1 MSKNS
6 DNKSNLSSIYDSD
19 NESNTSNETDDDWTG
34 HIINDKYLV
43 LNKLGKG
50 SYCSVWNIYDIDTK
64 NIYALKIYNID
75 DTDDGK
81 DEKKILDQIKSFNIP
96 NIILYNKTFEYE
108 YDDET
113 YFLMI
118 MDQCGYSLNEIR
130 KLFRDIV
137 KIDKEINLNYMLFI
151 DKIKNIII
159 NILEQLH
166 NKGYAHT
173 DIKPENILV
182 DIPRLESILIYE
194 RIKTEHNKFK
204 KFKNKKILEEL
215 SKSCKDIIDDISEI
229 NEKTI
234 IDYLS
239 NFNFNIKLCDFGTC
253 LKFNDNTIYKKHTTY
268 YKSPKIILKYQLD
281 KNYDYWSTACTLY
294 ELITGEVLFNP
305 FDENLILMYND
316 IEDINLMYLITS
328 AIGMPSEYIINN
340 SKVKDVIFTFDKKCI
355 RGFKS
360 ISQYNFIKNMLSLET
375 DINKNILYNII
386 IFVIKKLE
394 Y

>member
-1 MSKNS
+1 MSKKLNS
-6 DNKSNLSSIYDSD
+6 TSTYDTD
-19 NESNTSNETDDDWTG
+19 NESSTSDTSNDEIDWTG

-64 NIYALKIYNID
+64 NIYALKIYNIED
-75 DTDDGK
+75 SDDGK
-81 DEKKILDQIKSFNIP
+81 EEKKILDQIKSFNIS

-108 YDDET
+108 YEDEDDT

-137 KIDKEINLNYMLFI
+137 KIDKEINLNYILFI
-151 DKIKNIII
+151 NKIKNIII
-159 NILEQLH
+159 NILDHLH
-166 NKGYAHT
+166 NKGFAHT

-182 DIPRLESILIYE
+182 DIPRLESTILYE
-194 RIKTEHNKFK
+194 RIKSEHNKLK
-204 KFKNKKILEEL
+204 KLKNKKILEEL
-215 SKSCKDIIDDISEI
+215 SKICKEIIEDITEIDEKNII
-229 NEKTI
+229 N
-234 IDYLS
+234 YLS
-239 NFNFNIKLCDFGTC
+239 SFNYNIKLCDFGTC

-268 YKSPKIILKYQLD
+268 YKSPRIILKYPLD
-281 KNYDYWSTACTLY
+281 KNYDYWSMACTIY

-305 FDENLILMYND
+305 FDENLILMYDD
-316 IEDINLMYLITS
+316 IEDINLMYLIAS
-328 AIGMPSEYIINN
+328 AIGMPSEDIINN

-360 ISQYNFIKNMLSLET
+360 ISQYNYIKNMLSLET
-375 DINKNILYNII
+375 DINKNILYELIK
-386 IFVIKKLE
+386 FVINKLE

>member
-1 MSKNS
+1 MSK
-6 DNKSNLSSIYDSD
+6 KSNSTSNYETETETDT
-19 NESNTSNETDDDWTG
+19 ESNISNDDIDWMG

-50 SYCSVWNIYDIDTK
+50 SYCSVWNIYDIDTR
-64 NIYALKIYNID
+64 NIYALKIYNIE

-81 DEKKILDQIKSFNIP
+81 NEKIILDHVKSFNIP

-108 YDDET
+108 YDNET
-113 YFLMI
+113 YFMII

-130 KLFRDIV
+130 KLFRDII
-137 KIDKEINLNYMLFI
+137 KIDKKINLNYILFVN
-151 DKIKNIII
+151 KIKNNII

-166 NKGYAHT
+166 SKGYAHT
-173 DIKPENILV
+173 DIKPENILL
-182 DIPRLESILIYE
+182 DLPRLESIIIYE

-204 KFKNKKILEEL
+204 KIKNKKILEEL
-215 SKSCKDIIDDISEI
+215 SKTCKDIIDGIIEI
-229 NEKTI
+229 DEKNI

-239 NFNFNIKLCDFGTC
+239 SFNFNIKLCDFGTC
-253 LKFNDNTIYKKHTTY
+253 LKFNDNTIYKKHTSY
-268 YKSPKIILKYQLD
+268 YKSPNIILKYPLD
-281 KNYDYWSTACTLY
+281 KTYDYWSLACTLY

-305 FDENLILMYND
+305 FDENLILMYDD

-328 AIGMPSEYIINN
+328 AIGMPSDDIINK
-340 SKVKDVIFTFDKKCI
+340 SKVKDVIFTFDRKCI

-360 ISQYNFIKNMLSLET
+360 ISQYNFITDMLSIET
-375 DINKNILYNII
+375 DINKNILYDLIKYII
-386 IFVIKKLE
+386 NKLQ